1 MKPEVAS
8 SKVKI
13 DIDQRSRKQTN
24 TGRRRKVFPFLDF
37 KDSQKVIRDPYLRE
51 TGLEENKRKGTA
63 ERWVRK
69 KAEIPLFSNKTVQT

>member
-8 SKVKI
+8 PKVKI
-13 DIDQRSRKQTN
+13 DKHKRSREQVN

-51 TGLEENKRKGTA
+51 TGLEENKRK
-63 ERWVRK
+63 
-69 KAEIPLFSNKTVQT
+69 